1 MKAEYLMSI
10 ETSESLLEEIGAQV
24 LTTAAYQLPESVIQA
39 IDAVTQ
45 DDVVKVS
52 ASTEE
57 VVILNVNHHKFRFTS
72 VVLCNI
78 LSQPTT

>member
-57 VVILNVNHHKFRFTS
+57 VVILNVNHHKFSFTS

-78 LSQPTT
+78 LS